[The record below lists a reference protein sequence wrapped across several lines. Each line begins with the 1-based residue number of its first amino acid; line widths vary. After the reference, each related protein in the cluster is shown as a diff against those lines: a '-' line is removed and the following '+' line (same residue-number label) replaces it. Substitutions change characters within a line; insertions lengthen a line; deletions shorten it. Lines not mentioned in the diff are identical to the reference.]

1 MRTKNIVGLLL
12 IILVIGCGRTS
23 PNSAL
28 VRLEGMAD
36 VNPKEALSTLN
47 SISKDELSNADKV
60 YYDFLSVKLRDKAI
74 IPHTS
79 DSIILPIIDYYS
91 YHQSK
96 DCYAEALYYG
106 GRVYHDIGDFPSAIK
121 YYGEALNC
129 IREDKA
135 SLKLK
140 GNITSQMSSLLN
152 SMRLFNEARKYINM
166 AIDVDKEL
174 QDTVNLIYDF
184 EVL

>member
-1 MRTKNIVGLLL
+1 MIDMRTKNIVGLLL

-74 IPHTS
+74 IPH
-79 DSIILPIIDYYS
+79 IISQRIVMLK
-91 YHQSK
+91 H
-96 DCYAEALYYG
+96 
-106 GRVYHDIGDFPSAIK
+106 
-121 YYGEALNC
+121 C
-129 IREDKA
+129 IMA
-135 SLKLK
+135 V
-140 GNITSQMSSLLN
+140 
-152 SMRLFNEARKYINM
+152 AYIM
-166 AIDVDKEL
+166 
-174 QDTVNLIYDF
+174 T
-184 EVL
+184 